1 MRKTNSFSKKN
12 EILEINDIKEERMFL
27 SMKETLHNP
36 LKVIKS
42 KELLNYFYK
51 DNSIDKEEKESTKL
65 NSSIKKNINFEDLEE
80 TNNKT
85 DEKNNNKFIQEK
97 DYEDIIF
104 TTTPMIYPENNLDK
118 IENEENFCNL
128 NINTEPKKEEKETK
142 KENKRKALNKIKNI
156 AKEISDKINSFQIC
170 ESTSKYSIEQSYPK
184 SNINKYYKTIKDF
197 NNQYFPFEFINYSF
211 SDTNN
216 EKNKKNLTSK
226 INKVKINK
234 NKKRENKYPDLMDN
248 YRTYIP
254 QNNIKLSH
262 KEDDI
267 YTREMALMKKKE
279 LKLEEMRKKEM
290 EEENSELTYKPKIN
304 KKSEILSKN
313 KMPIYK
319 RLKQIEIEKNIKME
333 KIKENISKDEKN
345 KNINLNNDNTNII
358 QKNKFNEE
366 DFKNWLISNENWNAK
381 KINKL
386 NNIKNEVKKEQ
397 EFTEEGAFQFKP
409 RINKNSEKL
418 FKSNYI
424 LASIPACERLCYG
437 TETKEDF
444 SKRIQNEEKLD
455 FIPEINKNYPIS
467 NKYYDFMKQDQFQI
481 YYENMQRNKNKK

>member
-65 NSSIKKNINFEDLEE
+65 NSSNKKNMNFEDLEE

-118 IENEENFCNL
+118 ISNEENFCNL

-216 EKNKKNLTSK
+216 EKNKKSK
-226 INKVKINK
+226 
-234 NKKRENKYPDLMDN
+234 
-248 YRTYIP
+248 
-254 QNNIKLSH
+254 
-262 KEDDI
+262 
-267 YTREMALMKKKE
+267 
-279 LKLEEMRKKEM
+279 
-290 EEENSELTYKPKIN
+290 
-304 KKSEILSKN
+304 
-313 KMPIYK
+313 
-319 RLKQIEIEKNIKME
+319 
-333 KIKENISKDEKN
+333 
-345 KNINLNNDNTNII
+345 
-358 QKNKFNEE
+358 
-366 DFKNWLISNENWNAK
+366 
-381 KINKL
+381 
-386 NNIKNEVKKEQ
+386 
-397 EFTEEGAFQFKP
+397 
-409 RINKNSEKL
+409 
-418 FKSNYI
+418 
-424 LASIPACERLCYG
+424 
-437 TETKEDF
+437 
-444 SKRIQNEEKLD
+444 
-455 FIPEINKNYPIS
+455 
-467 NKYYDFMKQDQFQI
+467 
-481 YYENMQRNKNKK
+481 